1 MAHGDWMS
9 QLAERRRKI
18 VGLSLGI
25 AAGILA
31 AMTWRQRQ
39 RAQMT
44 SPLRRDGERVALVTG
59 ASSGIGAAY
68 ARALAREGY
77 ALILV
82 ARRAARLRTLAE
94 KLTCQYRAP
103 AEVLVADL
111 ADAADVAR
119 VEARIAETGALAFL
133 VNNAGFGVPGPFV
146 QNEIASHE
154 AMIRVH
160 VNAAVR
166 LTRAALPGMLARQDG
181 AIVNVASFVAFFP
194 VTGNATYS
202 ATKAYLKSFTEALH
216 QELSGTGVRVQ
227 ALCPGFTRT
236 EFQKTGKIDE
246 QGIPNFAW
254 MSAESVVTQ
263 SLRDLNNGEVIS
275 VPGAG
280 YRLLALLAG
289 LIPRGLLYGVGQWTR
304 RYRATFATSFGGFH
318 RRTYTSLADFLADA
332 RYMLQHREQMRA
344 AMSLIDAPFRER
356 LMLAVTQVN
365 ACRYCS
371 EYHAKLALKTGLSH
385 DEVRQLL
392 DGDADQCPPEQL
404 TAVLYARHWAEAAGN
419 PDPDIRQ
426 TLVEMYGAA
435 KAAAIEMV
443 LRMINIG
450 NLSGNTFD
458 YILYRLSGGHLG

>member
-1 MAHGDWMS
+1 MS

-18 VGLSLGI
+18 IGLSLGI
-25 AAGILA
+25 AAGIA
-31 AMTWRQRQ
+31 AAVTWRQRQ
-39 RAQMT
+39 RARET
-44 SPLRRDGERVALVTG
+44 SPLRAVDERVALITG

-82 ARRAARLRTLAE
+82 ARREARLQALAE
-94 KLTCQYRAP
+94 DLSRQYHVP
-103 AEVLVADL
+103 VEVLVADL
-111 ADAADVAR
+111 GDPAGLAS
-119 VEARIAETGALAFL
+119 VEARIAETSALAFL
-133 VNNAGFGVPGPFV
+133 VNNAGFGVPGSFV
-146 QNEIASHE
+146 QNESAVHE

-160 VNAAVR
+160 VHAAVR
-166 LTRAALPGMLARQDG
+166 LTRAALPVMLARQCG

-194 VTGNATYS
+194 VTGSVTYS
-202 ATKAYLKSFTEALH
+202 ATKAYLKSFTEGLH
-216 QELSGTGVRVQ
+216 QELDGTGVRVQ

-246 QGIPNFAW
+246 QGIPNFLW
-254 MSAESVVTQ
+254 MPAESVVAQ
-263 SLRDLNNGEVIS
+263 SLRDLDNGRVIS

-280 YRLLALLAG
+280 YRLLALLTG
-289 LIPRGLLYGVGQWTR
+289 LIPRGLLYSIGRGVR
-304 RYRATFATSFGGFH
+304 RYRAASVTSFDGFH
-318 RRTYTSLADFLADA
+318 KRTYAGFGDFMADV
-332 RYMLQHREQMRA
+332 RYMLQHREQIRA

-392 DGDADQCPPEQL
+392 DGDAGQCPPEQL

-426 TLVEMYGAA
+426 TLIETYGAA
-435 KAAAIEMV
+435 KVAAIEMV

-458 YILYRLSGGHLG
+458 YILYRLSGGRLG